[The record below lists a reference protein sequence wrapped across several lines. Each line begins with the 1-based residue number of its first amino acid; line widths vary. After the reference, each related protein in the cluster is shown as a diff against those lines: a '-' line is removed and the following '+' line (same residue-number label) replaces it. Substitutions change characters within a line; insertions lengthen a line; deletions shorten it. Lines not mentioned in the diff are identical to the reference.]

1 MDLYEPSSGS
11 HVHDFNG
18 GILASGLFWTRPIA
32 GNALRFSDD
41 ARHATLEIKNEGV
54 IDSFA
59 FGNPAFLEGTP
70 GVVSLR
76 VQWRATEPRGK
87 DSSVPATDPAAFLG
101 RFALAESSAH
111 ITGAEFGFSFRSNP
125 GVSTAR
131 TFAEAH
137 IPRPLGIRP

>member
-1 MDLYEPSSGS
+1 MDLYVPSSGA

-18 GILASGLFWTRPIA
+18 GILASGLLWTLPVEE
-32 GNALRFSDD
+32 LRFSHDGREAVLAVD
-41 ARHATLEIKNEGV
+41 NQGV

-76 VQWRATEPRGK
+76 VKWRATQPPKDRGK
-87 DSSVPATDPAAFLG
+87 DKTVGPDDPAAFLG
-101 RFALAESSAH
+101 RFAVAESTAE
-111 ITGAEFGFSFRSNP
+111 ITGSEFGFSFRSDP

-131 TFAEAH
+131 TFAE
-137 IPRPLGIRP
+137 IGRERNGSFL